1 MAALIP
7 GINIVKVL
15 LIGLGI
21 LKDEAAV
28 KSMSRDGDY
37 RLIILLHICMLL
49 FLLDLLMQIG
59 IRRTFYLD

>member
-37 RLIILLHICMLL
+37 RFIILLNICMEL
-49 FLLDLLMQIG
+49 FLLDLFKQIG
-59 IRRTFYLD
+59 I